1 MLNLLIFELGQLVQ
15 LVHLPR
21 GLLKLGPRAP
31 RGHQFRQIQVR
42 NGIDDQDRKPRP
54 LATRPERQHGRQA
67 SGRPASLL
75 AAFLQDL
82 AEVWSELGRDAMVS
96 TAKTNPSTFFAIAAR
111 LIPANVELTIA
122 QTCGGL
128 SAEDLAIFQAIREC
142 IPEANSRSP
151 AEVLEY
157 VGARSGLP
165 TLN

>member
-1 MLNLLIFELGQLVQ
+1 MELTTKTENRGRWQPGQSGNTAGK
-15 LVHLPR
+15 P
-21 GLLKLGPRAP
+21 LGARH
-31 RGHQFRQIQVR
+31 RF
-42 NGIDDQDRKPRP
+42 
-54 LATRPERQHGRQA
+54 
-67 SGRPASLL
+67 S

-157 VGARSGLP
+157 VRG
-165 TLN
+165 TLRAADSKLIEADNLLTKQSFDSQK